1 MKKFDD
7 EFKREAVRLAD
18 ESSIPIKETE
28 KNLGIYEGAI
38 REWRRELKR
47 KGKLA
52 FPGKGKISLSSEEE
66 QIRKLQEENVR
77 LKRERDILKKAVAIF
92 SKEPNPYSGS

>member
-18 ESSIPIKETE
+18 ESNIPIKETE

-38 REWRRELKR
+38 REWRRELR
-47 KGKLA
+47 SKGELA

-66 QIRKLQEENVR
+66 QIRKLQEENAR
-77 LKRERDILKKAVAIF
+77 LKREREILKKAVAIF